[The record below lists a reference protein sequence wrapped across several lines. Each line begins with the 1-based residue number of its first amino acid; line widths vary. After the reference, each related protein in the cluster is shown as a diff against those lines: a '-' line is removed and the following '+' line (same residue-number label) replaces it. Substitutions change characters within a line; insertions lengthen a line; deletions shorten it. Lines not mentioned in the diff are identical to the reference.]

1 MASLCT
7 IGFSQYNFD
16 KKKKRFV
23 TRTWICTNRNRIF
36 KNFEFS
42 IDKKNMENMESVV
55 NMENKVPLNG
65 KKKRFSSIIGAMKGW
80 YLLIHKTGTCHLNAR
95 VRISCW

>member
-1 MASLCT
+1 MYWHPIVDIQESLLMS
-7 IGFSQYNFD
+7 GKFVYYWFFPVQLWY
-16 KKKKRFV
+16 KKKRFV

-55 NMENKVPLNG
+55 NMENKVPPNG

-80 YLLIHKTGTCHLNAR
+80 YLLT
-95 VRISCW
+95 